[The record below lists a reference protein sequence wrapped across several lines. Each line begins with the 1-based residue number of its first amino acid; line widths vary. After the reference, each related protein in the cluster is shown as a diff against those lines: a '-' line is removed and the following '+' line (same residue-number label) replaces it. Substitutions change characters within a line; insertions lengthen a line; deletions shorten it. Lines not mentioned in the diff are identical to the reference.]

1 MIKAAA
7 FILIGGKSLR
17 FGSSKWEVK
26 IGQETVLE
34 RILDSCKE
42 FESIKLVGKDRPL
55 RSQAPF
61 IKDGYELHAP
71 MVGLHA
77 ALKQSQHD
85 WNLIISCDL
94 PLITARIID
103 QLWKNNKKGSDV
115 IIPVVNDMLQTT
127 CAFYHRK
134 LLDLC
139 TAGIQN
145 NMLCLN
151 DLVRSV
157 NYLEVGFSDQ
167 IDAFLNMNTKEDLA
181 WIKKTIIIKRMDQS

>member
-26 IGQETVLE
+26 IGQETVLK
-34 RILDSCKE
+34 RILDSCEE
-42 FESIKLVGKDRPL
+42 FKSLHLVGKDRPSN
-55 RSQAPF
+55 SQVSF
-61 IKDGYELHAP
+61 IKDGYKIQAP
-71 MVGLHA
+71 IVGLQT
-77 ALKQSQHD
+77 ALQQSKYD

-94 PLITARIID
+94 PLITAKIIN
-103 QLWKNNKKGSDV
+103 QLWKNNKKESDV
-115 IIPVVNDMLQTT
+115 IIPVANDMLQTT

-181 WIKKTIIIKRMDQS
+181 WIKKNYNH